1 MYTRSLSKELLAGK
15 PAKTKPKKTRRER
28 MEKTLTLV
36 IAVIVAMVLLLGIKN
51 GTNMQA
57 IAQDSIRKSQ
67 IISGSYVDYREI
79 LKK

>member
-1 MYTRSLSKELLAGK
+1 
-15 PAKTKPKKTRRER
+15 